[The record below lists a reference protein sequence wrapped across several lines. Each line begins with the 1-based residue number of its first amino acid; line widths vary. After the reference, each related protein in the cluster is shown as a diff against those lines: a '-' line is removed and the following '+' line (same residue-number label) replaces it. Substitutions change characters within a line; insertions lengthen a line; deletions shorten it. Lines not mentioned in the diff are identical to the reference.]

1 MDTHTHNELKR
12 LHAELL
18 LRQKSANARLN
29 KRRGLIRHVVA
40 HQLGIRAWRAVTS
53 VHMLCQS
60 SKWFWGAVAGLCR
73 MLLGSSLPAAQDFEP
88 AAGH

>member
-1 MDTHTHNELKR
+1 MDTHSRNELKR

-40 HQLGIRAWRAVTS
+40 HQLGV
-53 VHMLCQS
+53 
-60 SKWFWGAVAGLCR
+60 
-73 MLLGSSLPAAQDFEP
+73 
-88 AAGH
+88 